1 MQAKGIDISKWQ
13 AGLKIAD
20 VKKAGYEFVIMR
32 AGFTSNGDGTT
43 KNKDPQFETFYSE
56 AKQIG
61 MPVGCYWYS
70 GADSYQKGAQEAN
83 YIYQQCLKGKQFE
96 YPIYIDVEETK
107 FQSNKEK
114 TTQAIL
120 GFCETLQKSGYMAGV
135 YSSRSWFTS
144 NIDVSRIKDITKWV
158 ANWSATKPSISL
170 DHFDLW
176 QNSSDGRIGAFTVDT
191 DFAYRDFPAEIKK
204 NGLNGFPKPAN
215 PSKQLSAAATNLS
228 KLAKQEAQIGT
239 NLSTFATQ
247 ATSLAKQ
254 LAELAEKIEQIAKSM
269 K

>member
-32 AGFTSNGDGTT
+32 AGYTSNGDGTT

-191 DFAYRDFPAEIKK
+191 DFAYRDFPAEVKK
-204 NGLNGFPKPAN
+204 NGLNGFPKPVDA
-215 PSKQLSAAATNLS
+215 SK
-228 KLAKQEAQIGT
+228 KLAEAEKKLADASQQIAACT
-239 NLSTFATQ
+239 SNLATLSTNTQ
-247 ATSLAKQ
+247 TLAKQ
-254 LAELAEKIEQIAKSM
+254 LADLSTKLKKIAESLK
-269 K
+269 